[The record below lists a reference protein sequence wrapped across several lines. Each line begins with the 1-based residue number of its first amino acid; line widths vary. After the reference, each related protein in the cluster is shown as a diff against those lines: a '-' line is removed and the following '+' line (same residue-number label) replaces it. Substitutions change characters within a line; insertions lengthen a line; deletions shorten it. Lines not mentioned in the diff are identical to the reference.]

1 MGKLAIVFLLGLGLG
16 YEYGYREAVRHSPS
30 VMQVV
35 FGKFGVYKIQQDQ
48 RRREQSVDAVTR

>member
-16 YEYGYREAVRHSPS
+16 YEFGYREAVRREPS
-30 VMQVV
+30 IMQRV